1 MILRPPRSTRTDTL
15 FPYTTLFRSQQ
26 VEKQS
31 VAGLFADPHHPYTA
45 ALLAALPE
53 RATAKRLPS
62 IPGVV
67 PGQLDRPSGCLFHPR
82 CRYATE
88 RCQREEPALDGPP
101 VPGARC
107 HYALLHRVPQ
117 GHPEKAGE
125 IGRASCRDRV
135 CRYG

>member
-15 FPYTTLFRSQQ
+15 FPYTTLYAGQQ

-31 VAGLFADPHHPYTA
+31 AAGLFADPHHPYTA

-82 CRYATE
+82 CRCATE
-88 RCQREEPALDGPP
+88 RCQRRAEE
-101 VPGARC
+101 R
-107 HYALLHRVPQ
+107 RV
-117 GHPEKAGE
+117 GKEGV
-125 IGRASCRDRV
+125 STCRSRWSP
-135 CRYG
+135 YH